1 MVWATIGHLME
12 PSTPPSPRLIERQL
26 AQELRAAAS
35 EYAVVTL
42 LGPRQSGKTTLARV
56 CFPDKPWVSLE
67 DPDVRLAAQTDPRGF
82 LAQYPDGLILDEVQR
97 APELLSYLQGMVD
110 RDARPGRFI
119 LTGSH
124 QPRLQEAIAQSLAG
138 RTAVLTL
145 WPLSL
150 AELRQ
155 TGGSLDAFERIVRGT
170 YPRVERD
177 RLDPARFYTGYVQTY
192 LERDVRALLQ
202 VRDLTAFQ
210 RFVTLLAGRI
220 GQLVNLTALAN
231 DVGVSVPTLRQWLS
245 MLQAT
250 YLVFEL
256 PAWSL
261 NVRKRV
267 VKSSK
272 LYFADTGLAAWLLG
286 IETADQAR
294 RDPLRGALYENLL
307 IADALR
313 TLANRGVRAELFFYR
328 DAAGHEVD
336 LLIRRHGRLIPY
348 EIKSAATFT
357 RDFLKGLRHL
367 KDELGDA
374 LAPGFVLYD
383 GPVALSVE
391 GVRVINPM
399 MTPDFWPQRSGAGP
413 ATAAHADP

>member
-1 MVWATIGHLME
+1 ME
-12 PSTPPSPRLIERQL
+12 PSTPTPPRLIEREL
-26 AQELRAAAS
+26 KHELRAAAR

-155 TGGSLDAFERIVRGT
+155 SGALLEDAFARIVRGT

-177 RLDPARFYTGYVQTY
+177 GLDPGRFYAGYVQTY

-245 MLQAT
+245 VLQAT

-256 PAWSL
+256 PAWSI

-286 IETADQAR
+286 IETAEQAR

-313 TLANRGVRAELFFYR
+313 SLANRGVRAELFFYR

-336 LLIRRHGRLIPY
+336 LLIRRQGRLIPY

-383 GPVALSVE
+383 GPVALNVE
-391 GVRVINPM
+391 GVRIVNPIT
-399 MTPDFWPQRSGAGP
+399 TPDCWPQGSDPGAS
-413 ATAAHADP
+413 TAAHTGP